1 MLGIYLLIAALS
13 FLALYFAVKKLTL
26 NIDEQTLLE
35 PIKMDVYPKFCDLID
50 EKIRQFKENV
60 QNTNLALKN
69 SDQKDEFLE
78 KLGDLSRE
86 LTFIQTMNLSNK
98 NDSIWQNELFSF
110 LKELENLLLEYLE
123 KGEEE
128 AENLREFLMN
138 EFEKLIREFLMNE
151 FEKLKG

>member
-13 FLALYFAVKKLTL
+13 FLILYFAVKKLSL

-35 PIKMDVYPKFCDLID
+35 PIKMDIYPKFCDLID
-50 EKIRQFKENV
+50 EKIREFKENI
-60 QNTNLALKN
+60 QNANLKLKN
-69 SDQKDEFLE
+69 PDQKDEFLE

-98 NDSIWQNELFSF
+98 NDSVWQNELFSF
-110 LKELENLLLEYLE
+110 LKELENLLLEYLK

-138 EFEKLIREFLMNE
+138 EFK
-151 FEKLKG
+151 KLKG

>member
-1 MLGIYLLIAALS
+1 MLGIYLLITALS

-50 EKIRQFKENV
+50 EKIREFKENV

-138 EFEKLIREFLMNE
+138 EFEKL
-151 FEKLKG
+151 KG

>member
-26 NIDEQTLLE
+26 KIDEQTLLE

-50 EKIRQFKENV
+50 EKIREFKENV

-138 EFEKLIREFLMNE
+138 EFEKL
-151 FEKLKG
+151 KG

>member
-138 EFEKLIREFLMNE
+138 EF
-151 FEKLKG
+151 

>member
-1 MLGIYLLIAALS
+1 
-13 FLALYFAVKKLTL
+13 
-26 NIDEQTLLE
+26 
-35 PIKMDVYPKFCDLID
+35 
-50 EKIRQFKENV
+50 KIREFKENI
-60 QNTNLALKN
+60 QNANLTLKN
-69 SDQKDEFLE
+69 SNQKDEFLE

-128 AENLREFLMN
+128 AENLREFLMD
-138 EFEKLIREFLMNE
+138 E

>member
-35 PIKMDVYPKFCDLID
+35 LIKMDVYPKFCDLID
-50 EKIRQFKENV
+50 EKIREFKENV

-138 EFEKLIREFLMNE
+138 EFEKL
-151 FEKLKG
+151 KG

>member
-13 FLALYFAVKKLTL
+13 FLILYFAVKKLSL

-35 PIKMDVYPKFCDLID
+35 PIKTDIYPKFCDLID
-50 EKIRQFKENV
+50 EKIREFKENI
-60 QNTNLALKN
+60 QNANLKLKN
-69 SDQKDEFLE
+69 PDQKDEFLE

-98 NDSIWQNELFSF
+98 NDSVWQNELFSF
-110 LKELENLLLEYLE
+110 LKELENLLLEYLK

-138 EFEKLIREFLMNE
+138 EFK
-151 FEKLKG
+151 KLKG

>member
-26 NIDEQTLLE
+26 NIDERTLLE
-35 PIKMDVYPKFCDLID
+35 LIKMDIYPKFCDLID
-50 EKIRQFKENV
+50 EKIREFKENI
-60 QNTNLALKN
+60 QNANLTLKN
-69 SDQKDEFLE
+69 SNQKDEFLE

-128 AENLREFLMN
+128 AENLREFLMD
-138 EFEKLIREFLMNE
+138 E

>member
-13 FLALYFAVKKLTL
+13 FLALYFTVKKLTL

-138 EFEKLIREFLMNE
+138 EFEKL
-151 FEKLKG
+151 KG

>member
-13 FLALYFAVKKLTL
+13 FLALYFAVKKLAL

-35 PIKMDVYPKFCDLID
+35 PIKIDVYPKFCDLID
-50 EKIRQFKENV
+50 EKIRQFKENA
-60 QNTNLALKN
+60 QNANLTLKN

-138 EFEKLIREFLMNE
+138 EFEKL
-151 FEKLKG
+151 KG

>member
-1 MLGIYLLIAALS
+1 MEVLFFQMEIL
-13 FLALYFAVKKLTL
+13 FF
-26 NIDEQTLLE
+26 
-35 PIKMDVYPKFCDLID
+35 
-50 EKIRQFKENV
+50 RRH
-60 QNTNLALKN
+60 
-69 SDQKDEFLE
+69 
-78 KLGDLSRE
+78 LSRE

-128 AENLREFLMN
+128 AENLREFLMD
-138 EFEKLIREFLMNE
+138 E

>member
-35 PIKMDVYPKFCDLID
+35 SIKMDIYPKFCDLID
-50 EKIRQFKENV
+50 EKIREFKENV
-60 QNTNLALKN
+60 QNANLALKISN
-69 SDQKDEFLE
+69 QKDEFLE

-128 AENLREFLMN
+128 AENLREFLMD
-138 EFEKLIREFLMNE
+138 EFD
-151 FEKLKG
+151 KLKG

>member
-50 EKIRQFKENV
+50 EKIREFKENV

-98 NDSIWQNELFSF
+98 NDSIWQSELFSF

-138 EFEKLIREFLMNE
+138 EFEKL
-151 FEKLKG
+151 KG

>member
-26 NIDEQTLLE
+26 NIDEQILLE
-35 PIKMDVYPKFCDLID
+35 PIKMDIYPKFCDLID
-50 EKIRQFKENV
+50 EKIREFKENV
-60 QNTNLALKN
+60 QNANLALKN

-138 EFEKLIREFLMNE
+138 EFEKL
-151 FEKLKG
+151 KG

>member
-35 PIKMDVYPKFCDLID
+35 SIKMDIYPKFCDLID
-50 EKIRQFKENV
+50 EKIREFKENV
-60 QNTNLALKN
+60 QNANLALKI

-110 LKELENLLLEYLE
+110 LKELENLLLEYLK

-138 EFEKLIREFLMNE
+138 EFEKL
-151 FEKLKG
+151 KG

>member
-13 FLALYFAVKKLTL
+13 FLALYFAVKKLNL

-60 QNTNLALKN
+60 KNTNLALKN

-138 EFEKLIREFLMNE
+138 EFEKL
-151 FEKLKG
+151 KG

>member
-1 MLGIYLLIAALS
+1 
-13 FLALYFAVKKLTL
+13 
-26 NIDEQTLLE
+26 
-35 PIKMDVYPKFCDLID
+35 
-50 EKIRQFKENV
+50 KIRQFKENV

-138 EFEKLIREFLMNE
+138 EFEKL
-151 FEKLKG
+151 KG

>member
-1 MLGIYLLIAALS
+1 
-13 FLALYFAVKKLTL
+13 
-26 NIDEQTLLE
+26 
-35 PIKMDVYPKFCDLID
+35 MDIYPKFCDLID
-50 EKIRQFKENV
+50 EKIREFKENV

-138 EFEKLIREFLMNE
+138 EFEKL
-151 FEKLKG
+151 KG

>member
-13 FLALYFAVKKLTL
+13 FLALYFAVKKLAL

-50 EKIRQFKENV
+50 EKIREFKENV
-60 QNTNLALKN
+60 QNANLALKI

-128 AENLREFLMN
+128 AEIL
-138 EFEKLIREFLMNE
+138 REFLMNE

>member
-35 PIKMDVYPKFCDLID
+35 PIKMDVYPKFCNLID
-50 EKIRQFKENV
+50 EKIREFKENV

-138 EFEKLIREFLMNE
+138 EFEKL
-151 FEKLKG
+151 KG